1 MKALL
6 KKKRV
11 WLALIAV
18 FVIVVLAFGGEDESA
33 TIGIIGGADGP
44 TAIFVAGKVVGE
56 AEEEEEVSYVTM
68 PANPVK
74 MTGET
79 ISVYNWGDYIEPE
92 VIDVFEAETG
102 IRVIYE
108 TFETN
113 EDMYAKIAMGGSSYD
128 VIIPSDYMVERMIQE
143 KLLQPINWAD
153 VPNVKNIDPRFT
165 HESYDPT
172 FAYSV
177 PYTWGT
183 MGVLYNTETVLEAP
197 DSWDVLLDET
207 YKMDMFMLNA
217 PRDTMGIALVMTGHD
232 LNSTDPSD
240 LQDAKE
246 LLIAQK
252 PLVLAYVVDE
262 VKDKMI
268 SGEASVALVWSGD
281 ATFCMSESD
290 TLDYV
295 VPREGSNIFYDSM
308 CIPKNARNVSGAEKF
323 IDFMCRA
330 DVAAANYNY
339 VGYAIPNTAAIE
351 LLGVEEYNASPVNN
365 PPQEALDKCQ
375 VFKYLGE
382 DTKLYD
388 QIWTEIISEF

>member
-1 MKALL
+1 MKNLFRKKGFWLL
-6 KKKRV
+6 
-11 WLALIAV
+11 LALVAV
-18 FVIVVLAFGGEDESA
+18 FIYLVFGGSGEPMDD
-33 TIGIIGGADGP
+33 GAY
-44 TAIFVAGKVVGE
+44 
-56 AEEEEEVSYVTM
+56 EEEEESEPFAVM
-68 PANPVK
+68 PANPVE

-79 ISVYNWGDYIEPE
+79 ISVYNWGDYIDSEA
-92 VIDVFEAETG
+92 IDIFEAETG

-128 VIIPSDYMVERMIQE
+128 VIIPSDYMIERMIRE
-143 KLLQPINWAD
+143 NLLQPVNWNN

-165 HESYDPT
+165 HESYDPE
-172 FAYSV
+172 FRYSV

-183 MGVLYNTETVLEAP
+183 MGILYNTETVLEAP
-197 DSWDVLLDET
+197 TSWDILLDPE

-217 PRDTMGIALVMTGHD
+217 PRDTTAIALVMCGHD
-232 LNSTDPSD
+232 LNSTDPAD
-240 LQDAKE
+240 LADAKK
-246 LLIAQK
+246 LLIEQK

-268 SGEASVALVWSGD
+268 AGEASVALVWSGD

-295 VPREGSNIFYDSM
+295 VPEEGSNIFYDSM
-308 CIPKNARNVSGAEKF
+308 CIPHNARNVSGAEKF

-330 DVAAANYNY
+330 DIAAMNYDY

-351 LLGVEEYNASPVNN
+351 LWGAEEYNASPVNN

-375 VFKYLGE
+375 VFKYLGD

-388 QIWTEIISEF
+388 TIWTEVISEF

>member
-1 MKALL
+1 LKALFR
-6 KKKRV
+6 KKGF
-11 WLALIAV
+11 WLLLAVIAV
-18 FVIVVLAFGGEDESA
+18 FVYLLFGGTGEPFDDE
-33 TIGIIGGADGP
+33 
-44 TAIFVAGKVVGE
+44 IF
-56 AEEEEEVSYVTM
+56 EEEEESEPFAVM
-68 PANPVK
+68 PANPVP

-79 ISVYNWGDYIEPE
+79 ISVYNWGDYIDSEA
-92 VIDVFEAETG
+92 IDIFEAETG

-108 TFETN
+108 TYETN

-128 VIIPSDYMVERMIQE
+128 VIVPSDYMIERMIRE
-143 KLLQPINWAD
+143 NLLQPINWNN

-165 HESYDPT
+165 HESYDPE
-172 FAYSV
+172 FKYSV

-183 MGVLYNTETVLEAP
+183 MGLLYNTETVLTAP
-197 DSWDVLLDET
+197 DSWDILLDPE

-217 PRDTMGIALVMTGHD
+217 PRDTTAIALVMCGHD
-232 LNSTDPSD
+232 LNSTDPAH
-240 LQDAKE
+240 LADAKK
-246 LLIAQK
+246 LLIDQK

-268 SGEASVALVWSGD
+268 AGEASVALVWSGD

-295 VPREGSNIFYDSM
+295 VPKEGSNIFYDSM

-330 DVAAANYNY
+330 DIAAMNYDY

-351 LLGVEEYNASPVNN
+351 VWGAEEYNASPVNN

-375 VFKYLGE
+375 VFKYLGD
-382 DTKLYD
+382 DTRLYD
-388 QIWTEIISEF
+388 TIWTEVISEF

>member
-1 MKALL
+1 MKRIL
-6 KKKRV
+6 KKKGF
-11 WLALIAV
+11 WLLLALIAV
-18 FVIVVLAFGGEDESA
+18 FFYLVFGGTGEPLD
-33 TIGIIGGADGP
+33 D
-44 TAIFVAGKVVGE
+44 AGF
-56 AEEEEEVSYVTM
+56 EEEEESEPFAVM

-79 ISVYNWGDYIEPE
+79 ISVYNWGDYIDSA
-92 VIDVFEAETG
+92 VIDIFEAETG
-102 IRVIYE
+102 IKVIYE
-108 TFETN
+108 TYETN

-128 VIIPSDYMVERMIQE
+128 VIVPSDYMIERMIRE
-143 KLLQPINWAD
+143 NLLQPINWNN
-153 VPNVKNIDPRFT
+153 VPNVANIDSRFT
-165 HESYDPT
+165 HESYDPE
-172 FAYSV
+172 FRYSV

-183 MGVLYNTETVLEAP
+183 MGLLYNTETVLEKP
-197 DSWDVLLDET
+197 DSWDILLDPE

-217 PRDTMGIALVMTGHD
+217 PRDTTAIALVMCGHD
-232 LNSTDPSD
+232 LNSTDPAH
-240 LQDAKE
+240 LADAKK
-246 LLIAQK
+246 LLIDQK

-268 SGEASVALVWSGD
+268 AGEASVALVWSGD

-295 VPREGSNIFYDSM
+295 VPKEGSNIFYDSM
-308 CIPKNARNVSGAEKF
+308 CIPHNARNVSGAEKF

-330 DVAAANYNY
+330 DIAAMNYDY

-351 LLGVEEYNASPVNN
+351 LWGAEEYNASPVNN

-375 VFKYLGE
+375 VFKYLGD

-388 QIWTEIISEF
+388 TIWTEVISEF

>member
-1 MKALL
+1 MKTIL
-6 KKKRV
+6 KKKGF
-11 WLALIAV
+11 WITL
-18 FVIVVLAFGGEDESA
+18 VIVLAFAFLAFGGS
-33 TIGIIGGADGP
+33 
-44 TAIFVAGKVVGE
+44 GE
-56 AEEEEEVSYVTM
+56 PMDSDVIEEEEESEPFAVM

-79 ISVYNWGDYIEPE
+79 ISVYNWGDYIDAQA
-92 VIDVFEAETG
+92 IDIFEAETG
-102 IRVIYE
+102 IKVIYE

-128 VIIPSDYMVERMIQE
+128 VIIPSDYMIERMIQE
-143 KLLQPINWAD
+143 ELLQPVNWNN

-165 HESYDPT
+165 HESYDPE
-172 FAYSV
+172 FKYSV

-183 MGVLYNTETVLEAP
+183 MGLLYNTETVLEEP
-197 DSWDVLLDET
+197 DSWDILLDEE

-217 PRDTMGIALVMTGHD
+217 PRDTMAIALVMSGHD
-232 LNSTDPSD
+232 LNSIDPAD
-240 LQDAKE
+240 LADAKK
-246 LLIAQK
+246 LLIDQK

-268 SGEASVALVWSGD
+268 AGEASVALVWSGD

-290 TLDYV
+290 ELNYV
-295 VPREGSNIFYDSM
+295 VPKEGSNIFYDSM
-308 CIPKNARNVSGAEKF
+308 CIPHNARNVSGAEKF

-330 DVAAANYNY
+330 DIAAMNYDY
-339 VGYAIPNTAAIE
+339 VGYAIPNMAAVE
-351 LLGVEEYNASPVNN
+351 LWGAEEYNASPVNN
-365 PPQEALDKCQ
+365 PPQETLDKCQ
-375 VFKYLGE
+375 VFKYLGD

>member
-1 MKALL
+1 MKTIF
-6 KKKRV
+6 KQKGF
-11 WLALIAV
+11 LAVL
-18 FVIVVLAFGGEDESA
+18 VIVLAVVILGFGGDGKPADE
-33 TIGIIGGADGP
+33 
-44 TAIFVAGKVVGE
+44 VV
-56 AEEEEEVSYVTM
+56 EEEEESVPFATM

-79 ISVYNWGDYIEPE
+79 ISVYNWGDYIDSD
-92 VIDVFEAETG
+92 VIDIFEAETG
-102 IRVIYE
+102 IKVIYE

-128 VIIPSDYMVERMIQE
+128 VIVPSDYMIERMIQE
-143 KLLQPINWAD
+143 ELLQPVNWNN

-165 HESYDPT
+165 HESYDPE
-172 FAYSV
+172 FKYSV

-183 MGVLYNTETVLEAP
+183 MGLLYNTETVLEDP
-197 DSWDVLLDET
+197 DSWVILQDEE

-217 PRDTMGIALVMTGHD
+217 PRDTMAIALVMSGHD
-232 LNSTDPSD
+232 LNSTDPAD
-240 LQDAKE
+240 LADAKQ
-246 LLIAQK
+246 LLIDQK

-268 SGEASVALVWSGD
+268 AGEASVALVWSGD

-290 TLDYV
+290 ELNYV
-295 VPREGSNIFYDSM
+295 VPKEGSNIFYDSL
-308 CIPKNARNVSGAEKF
+308 CIPRNARNVSGAEKF

-330 DVAAANYNY
+330 DIAAMNYEY

-351 LLGVEEYNASPVNN
+351 LWGAEEYNASPVNN
-365 PPQEALDKCQ
+365 PPQETLDKCQ
-375 VFKYLGE
+375 VFKYLGD